1 MSSSCVRRVLF
12 LFCLYHKR
20 CSHRFT
26 SFWHNSAISK
36 SHKFTTGDTHFS
48 AQPYGCRSHKST
60 SKQKTQTLSSNAR
73 WTHPTESEMTA
84 SCLQDFCCNF
94 ACFWVRLHRRNFFG
108 NPLISSNCFGFC
120 QAVRIFQFTTLRDS
134 MVIHWILIYTL
145 VSSHLWYICIAVKR
159 GNFSCWKVICFVLI
173 YLFSSYNTSP

>member
-1 MSSSCVRRVLF
+1 MQRTSLAANSVTLSKGLKTTFHQKPSR
-12 LFCLYHKR
+12 FCQTEGNKMELVDVGLTPVQQISGSNVFKLCQMCPVSYLYHKR

-60 SKQKTQTLSSNAR
+60 SKQKAQTLSSNAR

-94 ACFWVRLHRRNFFG
+94 ACFWVRLHRRNFCG
-108 NPLISSNCFGFC
+108 NPL
-120 QAVRIFQFTTLRDS
+120 
-134 MVIHWILIYTL
+134 
-145 VSSHLWYICIAVKR
+145 VSGK
-159 GNFSCWKVICFVLI
+159 
-173 YLFSSYNTSP
+173 